1 MEDYEP
7 LFTFVTCIIL
17 IYFSMK
23 KLRYL
28 TIWAIL
34 FHALPMANINA
45 KNSSLVVY
53 FSHSGHTR
61 SVAIEIKNNTGA
73 TIFEIIPEKN
83 YSSNYQALLDQAK
96 AEINAGAHPAIKPID
111 SGIELYDTIY
121 VGSPCWWGTIAPPV
135 ATFLSSYDFSGK
147 VIVPFMTHEGSGM
160 GHSEKDIRALCPKA
174 VLLKGLPVRGSLSDQ
189 AAPQIKEWLQ
199 KSIYRQN

>member
-1 MEDYEP
+1 
-7 LFTFVTCIIL
+7 
-17 IYFSMK
+17 MK

-28 TIWAIL
+28 TIWVIL

-45 KNSSLVVY
+45 QNASLVVY

-61 SVAIEIKNNTGA
+61 SVAQEIKNNTGA
-73 TIFEIIPEKN
+73 AIFEIIPEKN
-83 YSSNYQALLDQAK
+83 YPSNYQTLLDQAK
-96 AEINAGAHPAIKPID
+96 AEINSGTHPAIKPLD
-111 SGIELYDTIY
+111 SGIESYDTIY

-147 VIVPFMTHEGSGM
+147 VIAPFMTHEGSGM

-174 VLLKGLPVRGSLSDQ
+174 VLLKGLPIRGSLSDQ
-189 AAPQIKEWLQ
+189 AATQIKEWLQ
-199 KSIYRQN
+199 ESIYRQN